1 MSRTHAAVRGAL
13 LVGVVGA
20 IYACTNDA
28 DVFSPAPADPLFHSY
43 VAIGNSITAGFQS
56 DGINDSTQKTSYA
69 LLLAQQMRT
78 RYSFPSLRMP
88 GCQPPISNAL
98 TGARVGPAGSC
109 ALRNIPVV
117 NNVPTAPPSLNNVA
131 VPGLG
136 TADVTALGTA
146 APRNNALT
154 QLILGGKSMVQKALE
169 VDPTFTTI
177 WMGNN
182 DILGPALG
190 GVPGTATPVN
200 TFIANYAKMMSEF
213 TLGAPGAKG
222 VLIGVVQ
229 VSGVPL
235 LFQAGILAQSPAA
248 LAAASQ
254 VAGRPV
260 SLDPTTCAGTGLT
273 SLIAVPY
280 LIAIRQRPP
289 AAPGTIFCRK
299 TGLSPDPGDAG
310 ILDPEEQV
318 TVATLIN
325 GYNAYIKAKADSLGF
340 AYWDPN
346 PIFAQLRAAGSIPAF
361 PNFASTDQTFGAFIS
376 LDGVHPSTRA
386 HMTIANELIKVI
398 NPKFGTNLALI
409 PTP

>member
-1 MSRTHAAVRGAL
+1 MVRGAL

-20 IYACTNDA
+20 LYACTSDA
-28 DVFSPAPADPLFHSY
+28 DVVSPAPVDPLFGSY

-69 LLLAQQMRT
+69 LLLAQQMHT
-78 RYSFPSLRMP
+78 RYSYPSLRMP
-88 GCQPPISNAL
+88 GCQPPIANVL
-98 TGARVGPAGSC
+98 TGVRVGPAGSC

-117 NNVPTAPPSLNNVA
+117 NNVPIAPPSLNNVA

-154 QLILGGKSMVQKALE
+154 QLILGGKTMVQKALE
-169 VDPTFTTI
+169 VNPTFATI

-182 DILGPALG
+182 DILAAALNG
-190 GVPGTATPVN
+190 LAPPVPPPTPVN
-200 TFIANYAKMMSEF
+200 TFVANYAKMMNEF
-213 TLGAPGAKG
+213 TTGAPGVKG

-229 VSGVPL
+229 VAGVPL
-235 LFQAGILAQSPAA
+235 LFQAGVLAQNPAA

-254 VAGRPV
+254 IAGRAV

-280 LIAIRQRPP
+280 LTAIRARPP

-299 TGLSPDPGDAG
+299 TGLNPDPGDAG
-310 ILDPEEQV
+310 ILDPDEQV

-346 PIFAQLRAAGSIPAF
+346 PVFAQLRASGQIPLF
-361 PNFASTDQTFGAFIS
+361 PIFTNPTETFGPFIS

-386 HMTIANELIKVI
+386 HVTIANELIKVI
-398 NPKFGTNLALI
+398 NPKFGTSLAAI
-409 PTP
+409 P